1 MYTDFYQ
8 LSGRPFQLTP
18 DPHFYFDTETHRKAM
33 AYLTY
38 GLSQGEGFIVITGDV
53 GAGKTTLVGHLME
66 TIDRSK
72 LVAAKIVTTQLD
84 ANSMLKM
91 VAMAFGVAVDNADK
105 ATILSRLES
114 YLHAQHR
121 DGRRVLLIVDEAQ
134 NLPIGALEELR
145 MLSNFQEGTDALL
158 QIFLLGQPEFRD
170 QLASSEALEQLR
182 QRIIAT
188 HHLDPMTREEL
199 PDYVAHRLNLCGW
212 NGRPTFTQGAFDA
225 MYDYSG
231 GVPRRLNNLASR
243 ILLFGALEQR
253 DDIDE
258 ALVGDVV
265 EDLRSDHM
273 PKTPSRAATSD
284 VASGD
289 GAERLAALE
298 TSVRNHDRA
307 LRQVVDVIDEL
318 VGGADQDDAPRAAQA
333 N

>member
-1 MYTDFYQ
+1 
-8 LSGRPFQLTP
+8 
-18 DPHFYFDTETHRKAM
+18 
-33 AYLTY
+33 
-38 GLSQGEGFIVITGDV
+38 
-53 GAGKTTLVGHLME
+53 ME

-72 LVAAKIVTTQLD
+72 LVAAKIVTTHLD
-84 ANSMLKM
+84 ADSMLKM
-91 VAMAFGVAVDNADK
+91 VAMAFGVAADGADK
-105 ATILSRLES
+105 ATILSRLEN

-134 NLPIGALEELR
+134 NLPIDALEELR
-145 MLSNFQEGTDALL
+145 MLSNFQAGTDALM

-170 QLASSEALEQLR
+170 QLATSEALEQLR

-212 NGRPTFTQGAFDA
+212 HGRPTFTTGAFDA

-258 ALVGDVV
+258 SLVGEVV
-265 EDLRSDHM
+265 EDLRSDQP
-273 PKTPSRAATSD
+273 PKTPARPSGGQA
-284 VASGD
+284 ASGD
-289 GAERLAALE
+289 IAQRLAALE
-298 TSVRNHDRA
+298 ASVRSHESA
-307 LRQVVDVIDEL
+307 LHQIVDVIDEL
-318 VGGADQDDAPRAAQA
+318 AAAPEPSETSRAARA
-333 N
+333 T